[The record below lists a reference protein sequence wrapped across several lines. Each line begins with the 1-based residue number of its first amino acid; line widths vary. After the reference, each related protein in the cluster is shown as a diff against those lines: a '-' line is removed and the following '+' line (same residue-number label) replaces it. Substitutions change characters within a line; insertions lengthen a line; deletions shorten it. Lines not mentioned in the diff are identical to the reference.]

1 VLLATHNNEPQEV
14 KCNLFSSEAGAA
26 DAAAL
31 EQGVGQVGEYVL
43 DKTEDIVI
51 TGDASTMVTLS
62 VETKLPSSSSSV
74 GNGGGQ
80 GQGKSKLS
88 SPGGGKSSHAMRDDD
103 DATDEEEDNFMEG
116 PLIEMSKKS
125 AKLVAGN
132 PCSIQLRAF
141 SLAGCGDWSMKLDA
155 PGTLLA
161 GYQLQDLQLQVFFF
175 ASLLF

>member
-1 VLLATHNNEPQEV
+1 VLLVTHNSEPVEV

-26 DAAAL
+26 DAL

-43 DKTEDIVI
+43 DKTEDIII

-74 GNGGGQ
+74 GGQ

-88 SPGGGKSSHAMRDDD
+88 SPGGKSSHAMRDDD